1 MLKNKWVIAFILI
14 LLVGAIVYNVR
25 FFYRRMHPQLA
36 SGTSREQMQAPS
48 PKPVVSP
55 SSRREKP
62 GPEDVESKK
71 KPAIE
76 EKEEEKEKEENS
88 SPVLTKLKR
97 ALKAS
102 AWGRNPFFTS
112 SELHQIALLNHP
124 EKSSESEKKAQEIP
138 AVLSGIIIVESEK
151 MALINDRVMTE
162 GEQVAD
168 VTLLKVL
175 VDAVWVR
182 VANHRR
188 WLSLKKSEIHL
199 VTEEPLNKPLKE
211 QRK

>member
-14 LLVGAIVYNVR
+14 LLVGAIAYNVR
-25 FFYRRMHPQLA
+25 FFYGRMHPQSA
-36 SGTSREQMQAPS
+36 SGTSRKQMQAPS
-48 PKPVVSP
+48 PKPVISP
-55 SSRREKP
+55 SSECEKP
-62 GPEDVESKK
+62 GPGGVESKE
-71 KPAIE
+71 KPTIE
-76 EKEEEKEKEENS
+76 ETENS
-88 SPVLTKLKR
+88 AVLTKLKR
-97 ALKAS
+97 ALRVS

-124 EKSSESEKKAQEIP
+124 EKASESEKKAQEIP

-162 GEQVAD
+162 GEQIAD

-175 VDAVWVR
+175 ADAVWVR

-199 VTEEPLNKPLKE
+199 VAEEPLNKPLKE